1 MKKLSVLLLTLA
13 LMLLLVGCG
22 KSEAVKSAEAL
33 IDAIGEVTLDSS
45 SAILKAENAVAAL
58 SAEDLDTLDGAET
71 LQAARDSYDALVI
84 VNLIDNMGEVTL
96 SSKDTIQTI
105 REKYDAA
112 SPEAQAAVTNY
123 ADFQDAEATY
133 QALEEAAAEEM
144 RAAGQ
149 EALGRMRIEEDKV
162 RQAKFYYPNN
172 FPRYI
177 NDKTYALCY
186 VGKNTSSTW
195 VRIVYDYVGSDWI
208 FWDELYF
215 QIDGEMYSRSISYF
229 DIERDNQAYK
239 VWEYIDFTAQSSDL
253 ELFAAIADSD
263 EAIIRFQGDSGR
275 YDLTVSQADKDAIRD
290 ALAAYEYLRS
300 E

>member
-58 SAEDLDTLDGAET
+58 SAEELDTLDGAET

-215 QIDGEMYSRSISYF
+215 QIDGAMYSRSISYF

>member
-123 ADFQDAEATY
+123 AAFQDAEATY

-162 RQAKFYYPNN
+162 RQATFYYPNN
-172 FPRYI
+172 IPRYI
-177 NDKTYALCY
+177 NDRTYALCY
-186 VGKNTSSTW
+186 VGKTASSTW

-215 QIDGEMYSRSISYF
+215 QIDGAMYSRSISYF